1 MLVDSHCHLDRL
13 DLAPY
18 NGDLDL
24 AVDAANQAGVGHIL
38 CVAIDLPRLSDV
50 LDIAER
56 YEHIHASVGVH
67 PLERADNEISIKQL
81 VELAQHPKVVA
92 IGETG
97 LDYYYSRETIDIQQ
111 KSFIDHLKAAR
122 ECNKPVI
129 IHSRDAREDT
139 LTLMA
144 EHADHTLGGVMHCFT
159 ENWDMAQR
167 AIEMNFYISL
177 SGIVTFK
184 NATELKEVAKKIPL
198 ERLLIETDSPYLAP
212 IPYRGK
218 PNEPKYVTHVAQ
230 CIADLREIDVQEVA
244 EATTDNY
251 MRLFGIDGAGVLSA

>member
-13 DLAPY
+13 DLSPY
-18 NGDLDL
+18 QGDLNL
-24 AVDAANQAGVGHIL
+24 AVEAASQAGVGHIL
-38 CVAIDLPRLSDV
+38 CVAIDLPRLPDV

-56 YEHIHASVGVH
+56 YDHIHASVGVH
-67 PLERADNEISIKQL
+67 PLERADNAVSTAQL

-111 KSFIDHLKAAR
+111 QSFIDHLQAAR
-122 ECNKPVI
+122 ECAKPVI

-139 LTLMA
+139 LALMA
-144 EHADHTLGGVMHCFT
+144 EHADQSLGGVMHCFT

-198 ERLLIETDSPYLAP
+198 DRLLIETDSPYLAP
-212 IPYRGK
+212 IPHRGK
-218 PNEPKYVTHVAQ
+218 RNEPKYVTHVAQ
-230 CIADLREIDVQEVA
+230 CIAELRGIDVQAVA
-244 EATTDNY
+244 EATTENY
-251 MRLFGIDGAGVLSA
+251 LNLFGIARATSASS